1 MRPWWSHVGP
11 GATAVLFLLV
21 GCGVQ
26 RSGTV
31 QGRVSYDGK
40 SLTRGVIVFV
50 PTDGTGSAC
59 GGLVRDGEYRVSG
72 IQPGVKLVTIKAAP
86 VVPEATTSE
95 AMYERSAVKP
105 VEDMSQLPIPH
116 AAGNNAEATV
126 VAGDQAM
133 DFLLRPA
140 GR

>member
-1 MRPWWSHVGP
+1 MRPWRSHIGP

-31 QGRVSYDGK
+31 QGRVAYDGE

-95 AMYERSAVKP
+95 AMYERSTVKP
-105 VEDMSQLPIPH
+105 VEDMSQLPIPQ
-116 AAGNNAEATV
+116 AAGNNAEVTV
-126 VAGDQAM
+126 VAGDQTM

>member
-31 QGRVSYDGK
+31 QGRVAYDGK

-86 VVPEATTSE
+86 VVPRRCTSGR
-95 AMYERSAVKP
+95 RS
-105 VEDMSQLPIPH
+105 SRSR
-116 AAGNNAEATV
+116 T
-126 VAGDQAM
+126 
-133 DFLLRPA
+133 
-140 GR
+140 